1 MAVSRRLSD
10 ALHRCHTRLDLLS
23 VHSARCRGSLF
34 FHSRRQMPWLAQR
47 SCVQRDTDPGGSTPW
62 VNRSCSR
69 TARAC
74 ALLCGEW
81 AQRFQICIFGE
92 GWLKRVP
99 PPAPFIPPLDIQNSC
114 SVFKWTVWCWQ
125 MKVDLCSYTKGH
137 FVVWISR
144 LSEEALQKDNC
155 PSLFEPCKITL
166 LERVDVRIYTLLFFP
181 VPF

>member
-34 FHSRRQMPWLAQR
+34 FHWRRQMPWLAQR
-47 SCVQRDTDPGGSTPW
+47 SRIQRDTDPGGCTPW

-69 TARAC
+69 TVQAC

-99 PPAPFIPPLDIQNSC
+99 PPAPFTPTHLMSIYRTLVLFLNERSGADGWKWFFVPTPKDILLCGSLGSRRKRFKRTTVPL
-114 SVFKWTVWCWQ
+114 
-125 MKVDLCSYTKGH
+125 
-137 FVVWISR
+137 
-144 LSEEALQKDNC
+144 
-155 PSLFEPCKITL
+155 SLNRAK
-166 LERVDVRIYTLLFFP
+166 
-181 VPF
+181 